1 MHTIIKYF
9 MNKNHLNISPRRLYY
24 ISQHYIYFVKKFKLC
39 ATLVLN
45 LFFKFDF
52 FCNYDKKLIS
62 YNVYRI
68 YQVWR
73 QVTSKNFKTRNI
85 YIHLFSK
92 SV

>member
-1 MHTIIKYF
+1 MHSIIKYS
-9 MNKNHLNISPRRLYY
+9 MNKNHLNISPRRIYY
-24 ISQHYIYFVKKFKLC
+24 ISQYCIYFAKKCKLC

-52 FCNYDKKLIS
+52 RCNYDKKLIS

-68 YQVWR
+68 LYQVWR

-85 YIHLFSK
+85 
-92 SV
+92 